1 MQRFYLQNL
10 NNNKIIIIKKDN
22 EIYHQI
28 TKVIRWKIWDEVIFF
43 DWKNYFDYLFFINE
57 ISKNEI
63 IFKFKEKINKK
74 STPFV
79 KENKDFFSTK
89 ITELNLYQAIPNK
102 QEKIEL
108 ILQKWTEIW
117 YTNFYFY
124 FSERSQKFNL
134 SDNKFKRFQKIIV
147 EATEQSWRNLIPE
160 LFFLEKL
167 NLELIKWQNLYFH
180 TKSSNSQKLKNI
192 KIKQEKV
199 NIFIWPEWW
208 FSDNEISN
216 FEKYYFQNVF
226 LWDFILRTE
235 TVGLVVWFFLNQ
247 F

>member
-102 QEKIEL
+102 QEKIAIYTIDQTSAHQLVRTEL
-108 ILQKWTEIW
+108 ISVK
-117 YTNFYFY
+117 
-124 FSERSQKFNL
+124 
-134 SDNKFKRFQKIIV
+134 
-147 EATEQSWRNLIPE
+147 
-160 LFFLEKL
+160 
-167 NLELIKWQNLYFH
+167 
-180 TKSSNSQKLKNI
+180 
-192 KIKQEKV
+192 
-199 NIFIWPEWW
+199 
-208 FSDNEISN
+208 
-216 FEKYYFQNVF
+216 
-226 LWDFILRTE
+226 
-235 TVGLVVWFFLNQ
+235 
-247 F
+247 